1 MSIKLKLS
9 KKQKAIL
16 KSYFRGVL
24 VSFLTFLASNQL
36 GFEPVVSVLIASVAG
51 PAAKALDKSEVEF
64 GIGSEE

>member
-1 MSIKLKLS
+1 MLDKFKLS

-36 GFEPVVSVLIASVAG
+36 GFEPVVSVLVASVAG
-51 PAAKALDKSEVEF
+51 PAAKALDKSETEYGV
-64 GIGSEE
+64 GSEE